1 MNESLRSLG
10 EAHKAMVE
18 RARHHYN
25 PQFAELWRVVAREV
39 RKQTAGKGSFP
50 QPVCQVLNDHQS
62 AFAKLQRTTS
72 KLYVVEDRFS
82 GLMLV
87 DHLRIEHDDVEES
100 LFCALCEASDLSDEQ
115 QCRLSEDAERRQRWQ
130 DRLRR
135 EVRLIV
141 DQGSFYLEDALAK
154 AAAGDIETLET
165 MAGHGMD
172 YMSSVL
178 PSSSLLQG

>member
-1 MNESLRSLG
+1 MNESLRTLG
-10 EAHKAMVE
+10 EAHKAMMN

-25 PQFAELWRVVAREV
+25 PQFAKLWRVVARDV

-50 QPVCQVLNDHQS
+50 QPIRQVLNDHQS
-62 AFAKLQRTTS
+62 AFAKLQRDTNS
-72 KLYVVEDRFS
+72 LYIVEDRFS

-87 DHLRIEHDDVEES
+87 DHLRIEHDDIEES
-100 LFCALCEASDLSDEQ
+100 LFCSLCEVSDLSDEQ
-115 QCRLSEDAERRQRWQ
+115 QCRLSGDAERRQRWQ

-141 DQGSFYLEDALAK
+141 DQGTFYLEDALAK

-165 MAGHGMD
+165 MAGYGMD
-172 YMSSVL
+172 YMSSVF
-178 PSSSLLQG
+178 PSTSLLQG